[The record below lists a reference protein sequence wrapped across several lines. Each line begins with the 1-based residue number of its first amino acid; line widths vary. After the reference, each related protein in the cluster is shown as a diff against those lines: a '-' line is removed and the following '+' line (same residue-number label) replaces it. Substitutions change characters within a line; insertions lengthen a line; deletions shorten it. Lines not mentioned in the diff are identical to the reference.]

1 MLKNLSTTI
10 PLSLLLMTLSMPI
23 FCNTT
28 TTLQGSDAG
37 ATSTMVIP
45 AEIEAII
52 NKSMYKNATW
62 GLRVLNLET
71 GKELLNLNS
80 DTHFFIGS
88 VRKIFSVGA
97 LLNKVGPGHHSVTT
111 VHKEGVIDDGNL
123 KGNLVLVASGDLT
136 MGGRTLPNGKIAFT
150 PFDHNEADSLG
161 NAILTKTNPL
171 AGYQNLAKQIKKS
184 GINSINGDVII
195 DDRLFDAFYFR
206 DQFYVSPIFVNDDV
220 VDVIINPGKVKEK
233 SLVDWLP
240 KSDAFSVVNELVTVQ
255 PNKKYTLE
263 LKPILPEC
271 IGKPNCFGLIKGDL
285 PSNFSPPLTNSYPL
299 IQTYRITKPANFA
312 RTIFIEALQQAGVDV
327 SKITKVKDNP
337 THLLKP
343 SHFYNEENQA
353 ASLQSL
359 AYQEHAKFILKVSYN
374 IGADTSLMLLGLT
387 DGERTMAGSLAM
399 EKKQLHD
406 KYGITTSDYHFIDG
420 SGGGDTTATS
430 RVVTQWLEIMSQ
442 QKTSFD
448 AFFNALPILA
458 VDGSLDFVKN
468 FKANPTLAG
477 AAGNVYAKPGSYVVG
492 TESGMLLKGQALA
505 GYIHSKNN
513 HNLVFHLVV
522 NNIPIN
528 SLDNLLEVFQD
539 QGEIAALLWRDQ

>member
-1 MLKNLSTTI
+1 MLKNLLTTVSLSLLFMILSMPVLSNTTTI
-10 PLSLLLMTLSMPI
+10 PKSTD
-23 FCNTT
+23 TT
-28 TTLQGSDAG
+28 
-37 ATSTMVIP
+37 ATSETGIP
-45 AEIEAII
+45 ADIEAVIS
-52 NKSMYKNATW
+52 KPMYKNATW

-80 DTHFFIGS
+80 DIHFFIGS
-88 VRKIFSVGA
+88 VRKIFSVGE
-97 LLNKVGPGHHSVTT
+97 LLNKEGPHYHSVTT
-111 VHKEGVIDDGNL
+111 VHNDGVIHHGIL

-161 NAILTKTNPL
+161 NALLTKTNPL
-171 AGYQNLAKQIKKS
+171 AGYQDLAKQIKKS
-184 GINSINGDVII
+184 GIHAIDGDIII

-206 DQFYVSPIFVNDDV
+206 NQFYVSPIFVNDNV
-220 VDVIINPGKVKEK
+220 VDVIINPGKVDEK
-233 SLVDWLP
+233 ARVNWRP

-271 IGKPNCFGLIKGDL
+271 IGKPNCLGLIKGDL
-285 PSNFSPPLTNSYPL
+285 PSNFSPPLTNSFPL

-312 RTIFIEALQQAGVDV
+312 RTVFIEALQQAGIDV

-337 THLLKP
+337 THLLKL
-343 SHFYNEENQA
+343 SHFYNANNQV

-359 AYQEHAKFILKVSYN
+359 PYQEHAKFILKVSYN
-374 IGADTSLMLLGLT
+374 IGADTSLILLGLT
-387 DGERTMAGSLAM
+387 NGERTMTGSLAM
-399 EKKQLHD
+399 EKKLLQD
-406 KYGITTSDYHFIDG
+406 KYNITSSEYHFVDG
-420 SGGGDTTATS
+420 SGGGNTTATNK
-430 RVVTQWLEIMSQ
+430 VVTQWLEIMSQ

-468 FKANPTLAG
+468 FKANPTLSG
-477 AAGNVYAKPGSYVVG
+477 AAGHVYAKPGSYVRD
-492 TESGMLLKGQALA
+492 TESGMILKGQALA

-513 HNLVFHLVV
+513 HKLVFNLVV
-522 NNIPIN
+522 NNVPIN
-528 SLDNLLEVFQD
+528 SLDDLLEVFQD
-539 QGEIAALLWRDQ
+539 QGEIAAILWRDQ